1 MPTITTA
8 LPVSASLHWLDGHRQ
23 LLPRLF
29 SELRPGDVLAL
40 QMPGNLREP
49 SHVLMMRLA

>member
-8 LPVSASLHWLDGHRQ
+8 LPVSARLDGHRQ

-40 QMPGNLREP
+40 QMSDNLREP